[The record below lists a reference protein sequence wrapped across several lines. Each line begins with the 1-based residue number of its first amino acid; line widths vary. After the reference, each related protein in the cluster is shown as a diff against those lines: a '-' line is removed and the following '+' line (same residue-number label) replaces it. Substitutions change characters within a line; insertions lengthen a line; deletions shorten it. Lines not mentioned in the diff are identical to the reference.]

1 MLQANEDRKRLVN
14 TEHGLCG
21 LELLGGGRIFTEREL
36 TQVSRTDVRL

>member
-21 LELLGGGRIFTEREL
+21 LEALGGGRIFIQRKHL
-36 TQVSRTDVRL
+36 HK